1 MATVL
6 DRREFEQDGIS
17 FVLLTGLHATAIA
30 VEAFPSVAVSE
41 IATRLVRRLREEG
54 AGSGDAMT
62 GLAFKG
68 SEPPDPEATDA
79 LEESCCYVAVNNLQA
94 CAIANAEGFLDEVE
108 AAAREAVAI
117 AIFRRL
123 EPKSRG
129 QSGR

>member
-6 DRREFEQDGIS
+6 ERREVEQDGIS

-30 VEAFPSVAVSE
+30 VEALPSVAVSE

-54 AGSGDAMT
+54 AVSGDTLT

-79 LEESCCYVAVNNLQA
+79 LEESCCYVAGNNLQDS
-94 CAIANAEGFLDEVE
+94 AIANAESFLDEVE
-108 AAAREAVAI
+108 AVAPEARSI
-117 AIFRRL
+117 ATFRRL
-123 EPKSRG
+123 ERKR
-129 QSGR
+129 